1 MRRMKFLLILFVLP
15 VSLWAQLS
23 ETDSLKRL
31 AERSVND
38 SAKVDLLVQ
47 VSLSLYNSDPA
58 ESNRYALQAIILADK
73 IGYMSGK
80 AQALKFAGL
89 SNYKQGKF
97 LDALDNFNQSIEIF
111 RQSNDIVG
119 EANILSNIGAMYS
132 DQGVEDKALENL
144 LQALKLS
151 EKAND
156 TLRIATA
163 LINIGSIYMK
173 KPITY
178 DKALENFYHAFDLSK
193 RIDYR
198 PGYGTA
204 LINIGETY
212 YDKKQYDSALN
223 YFDRSIKEAGDDDET
238 ICYSLNMMG
247 KIYLLNGEY
256 AKAQELQQRSY
267 TIASKSGRKLEM
279 TKALI
284 GLGNTFLSKGAP
296 DESIRMY
303 ASAKDLATE
312 LQLNYDLK
320 EIYEGF
326 AKAYSNKSDFKN
338 AFIYQNLLNDIKDT
352 IYNIQTDRKLSNLQ
366 LDFEIE
372 KKEGQIELLTKD
384 KALQDV
390 ELKRQRIAKNSAIVG
405 LALLIVI
412 AFILYRNY
420 KMKIKTNKILDKQKD
435 EIEALLLNILPAE
448 VAHELQTTGNAT
460 PKYYEKVSVLFT
472 DFKSFSKLADNM
484 SPQQVVEELNLYFTA
499 FDVIIEKYNLEKIKT
514 IGDAYMCAGGIPVQ
528 DENHLTNIIRASL
541 EIQKY
546 IEYMNEKRQT
556 EGKPSWD
563 LRIGIHTGPL
573 VAGVVGKKKYAY
585 DIWGSTVNIAARME
599 SNGEPGQV
607 NISSATYELVKNQF
621 SCTYRGKISAKNIG
635 QIDMYFVNYEFGLIN
650 MENENSIF
658 HKEDKVISN

>member
-1 MRRMKFLLILFVLP
+1 MKFLLILFVLP

-178 DKALENFYHAFDLSK
+178 DKALENFYYAFDLSK

-650 MENENSIF
+650 MDNENSIF
-658 HKEDKVISN
+658 QKEDKMISN

>member
-1 MRRMKFLLILFVLP
+1 MKILLILFVLP
-15 VSLWAQLS
+15 VSLLAQLS
-23 ETDSLKRL
+23 ESDSLKRL
-31 AERSVND
+31 VDKTVND
-38 SAKVDLLVQ
+38 SVKVDLLVK

-73 IGYMSGK
+73 INYMSGK

-97 LDALDNFNQSIEIF
+97 LDALDYFNQSIEIF
-111 RQSNDIVG
+111 RQSSDIAG

-178 DKALENFYHAFDLSK
+178 DRALENFYHAFDLSK

-212 YDKKQYDSALN
+212 YDKKQYDSALH

-247 KIYLLNGEY
+247 KIYLLNGQF

-284 GLGNTFLSKGAP
+284 GLGNTYLGKGAP
-296 DESIRMY
+296 EESIKMY
-303 ASAKDLATE
+303 ASAKELASE
-312 LQLNYDLK
+312 LNLNYDLK

-405 LALLIVI
+405 LALLVII

-448 VAHELQTTGNAT
+448 VAHELQATGNAT
-460 PKYYEKVSVLFT
+460 PKFYEQVSVLFT
-472 DFKSFSKLADNM
+472 DFKSFSQLADNM

-514 IGDAYMCAGGIPVQ
+514 IGDAYMCAGGIPVE
-528 DENHLTNIIRASL
+528 DENHLTNIVRAGL

-546 IEYMNEKRQT
+546 IEVMNEKRLK
-556 EGKPSWD
+556 EGSPAWD

-599 SNGEPGQV
+599 SNGEPGQI
-607 NISSATYELVKNQF
+607 NISAATYELVKNQF
-621 SCTYRGKISAKNIG
+621 FCTYRGKVSAKNIG
-635 QIDMYFVNYEFGLIN
+635 QIDMYFVNYEFGKRPLNNESSIIN
-650 MENENSIF
+650 KEN
-658 HKEDKVISN
+658 KLISN

>member
-1 MRRMKFLLILFVLP
+1 MKFLLILFVLP
-15 VSLWAQLS
+15 VSLFAQLS

-31 AERSVND
+31 ADKSVND
-38 SAKVDLLVQ
+38 TAKVDLLVQ

-58 ESNRYALQAIILADK
+58 ESNRYALQAYILADK
-73 IGYMSGK
+73 INYLSGK

-89 SNYKQGKF
+89 SNYKQGKL

-111 RQSNDIVG
+111 RQMNDIVG

-178 DKALENFYHAFDLSK
+178 DKALENFYYAFDLSK

-267 TIASKSGRKLEM
+267 TIASKSGRKIEM

-284 GLGNTFLSKGAP
+284 GLGNTHLSKGSP
-296 DESIRMY
+296 DESIRMF
-303 ASAKDLATE
+303 ASAKDLASE
-312 LQLNYDLK
+312 LRLNYDLK

-405 LALLIVI
+405 LALLMAI

-499 FDVIIEKYNLEKIKT
+499 FDEIIEKYNLEKIKT

-528 DENHLTNIIRASL
+528 DENHLSNIIHASM

-546 IEYMNEKRQT
+546 IEYMNDKRKT
-556 EGKPSWD
+556 EGKPAWD

-635 QIDMYFVNYEFGLIN
+635 QIDMYFVNYEFGMTN
-650 MENENSIF
+650 MNENSIF
-658 HKEDKVISN
+658 RSEERLISN

>member
-1 MRRMKFLLILFVLP
+1 MKFLLILFVLP
-15 VSLWAQLS
+15 LSLFAQQS

-31 AERSVND
+31 ADKTLND

-58 ESNRYALQAIILADK
+58 ESNRYALQAYILADK
-73 IGYMSGK
+73 INYTSGK

-111 RQSNDIVG
+111 RQSKDIVG

-173 KPITY
+173 KPITF
-178 DKALENFYHAFDLSK
+178 DKALENFYYAFDLSK

-212 YDKKQYDSALN
+212 YDKKQFDSALH
-223 YFDRSIKEAGDDDET
+223 YFDRSIKEAGDDEET

-256 AKAQELQQRSY
+256 LKAQQFQQQSY
-267 TIASKSGRKLEM
+267 AIANKSGRKLEM

-284 GLGNTFLSKGAP
+284 GLGNTYLAKGSP

-303 ASAKDLATE
+303 ASARDLAGE
-312 LQLNYDLK
+312 LNLNYDLK

-326 AKAYSNKSDFKN
+326 AKAYSTKSDFKN
-338 AFIYQNLLNDIKDT
+338 AFIYQNLLNNIKDT

-405 LALLIVI
+405 LALLMAI

-435 EIEALLLNILPAE
+435 EIETLLLNILPAE
-448 VAHELQTTGNAT
+448 VAHELKTTGNAT
-460 PKYYEKVSVLFT
+460 PKFYERVSVLFT
-472 DFKSFSKLADNM
+472 DFKSFSRLADNM

-514 IGDAYMCAGGIPVQ
+514 IGDAYMCAGGIPVE

-541 EIQKY
+541 EIQQY
-546 IEYMNEKRQT
+546 IEVMNAKRLK
-556 EGKPSWD
+556 EGRPAWD

-607 NISSATYELVKNQF
+607 NISSATYELVKNTF
-621 SCTYRGKISAKNIG
+621 SCTYRGKVSAKNIG
-635 QIDMYFVNYEFGLIN
+635 QIDMYFVNYEFGKTILN
-650 MENENSIF
+650 NENSILN
-658 HKEDKVISN
+658 KEDKLIPN